1 MGEMILRAIK
11 GSEGTWE
18 PTRRVIQLGR
28 LRQPRD
34 FVPPSSVLFFF
45 SPSFSSHQWV
55 FCFRVHGAEGR
66 STKRQQEGKQK
77 MLRPQNKSLRLQ
89 FREYWGGMGLEGV
102 QGSMG
107 TRSASMAGTHPIPF
121 WTPSWPRWQSWANHN
136 G

>member
-1 MGEMILRAIK
+1 MGANEESHSIREAETAAGFCPPLPLFCSFFLHPFHLINGYFVFVFTGQR
-11 GSEGTWE
+11 GE
-18 PTRRVIQLGR
+18 V
-28 LRQPRD
+28 LRQ
-34 FVPPSSVLFFF
+34 
-45 SPSFSSHQWV
+45 
-55 FCFRVHGAEGR
+55 
-66 STKRQQEGKQK
+66 RQQEGKQK

-102 QGSMG
+102 QGRMG